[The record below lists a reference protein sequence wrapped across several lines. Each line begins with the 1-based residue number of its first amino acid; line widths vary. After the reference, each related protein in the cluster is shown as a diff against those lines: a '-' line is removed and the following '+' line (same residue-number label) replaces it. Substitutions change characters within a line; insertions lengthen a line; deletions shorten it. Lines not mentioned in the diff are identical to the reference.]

1 MDFAGL
7 APAGRSHPLGAEKV
21 AAWPLAS
28 LGHRNLTPGLLR
40 QLVAALLHGP
50 ALTVSQPGFAGT
62 PESLILRTGPGRLR
76 RPHRKAGRNVQHVPH
91 PQGRQALPEGRR
103 HPEGVVRR
111 DPSSLQVA
119 PLLCPPHHLQGQL
132 RLGPVA
138 LPILRHTRRLTP
150 VFVRGPTLGQIQPLV
165 HQCPSQRADIGQEH
179 PRLAV
184 GHLPQPPAV
193 LPGHSHRLPPL
204 LGKVAAVQ
212 HSPAL
217 FGLEVAPG
225 AGVKL
230 EPKRALTT
238 PAPFS

>member
-1 MDFAGL
+1 MPGSPAGYPPEHWTGSSGVRCRPGSGGRRPVDFAGL

-132 RLGPVA
+132 HLGPVA
-138 LPILRHTRRLTP
+138 LPILQHT
-150 VFVRGPTLGQIQPLV
+150 
-165 HQCPSQRADIGQEH
+165 A
-179 PRLAV
+179 A
-184 GHLPQPPAV
+184 
-193 LPGHSHRLPPL
+193 SHRSLSEVQLSGRYSPL
-204 LGKVAAVQ
+204 STNAR
-212 HSPAL
+212 PN
-217 FGLEVAPG
+217 GL
-225 AGVKL
+225 
-230 EPKRALTT
+230 T
-238 PAPFS
+238 